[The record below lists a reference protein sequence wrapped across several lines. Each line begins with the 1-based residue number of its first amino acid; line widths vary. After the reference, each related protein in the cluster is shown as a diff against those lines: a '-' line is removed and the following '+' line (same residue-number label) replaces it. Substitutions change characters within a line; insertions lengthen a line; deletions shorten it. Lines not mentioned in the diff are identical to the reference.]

1 MFYRMELLPG
11 SGTISGSGS
20 AEGDLQQTS
29 MEPGQFPPTS
39 SGGGGGGTW
48 RLVFST
54 LVTLPIRN

>member
-1 MFYRMELLPG
+1 MELLPG